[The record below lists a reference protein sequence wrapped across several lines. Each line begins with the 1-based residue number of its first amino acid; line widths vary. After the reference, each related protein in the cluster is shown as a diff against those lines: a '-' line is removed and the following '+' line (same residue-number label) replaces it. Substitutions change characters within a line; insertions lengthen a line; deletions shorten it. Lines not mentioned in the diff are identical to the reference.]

1 MSQIEKLNIFV
12 TCPYCGESEW
22 QDVSVAIAGADAEDG
37 TISTDEDGVSDCE
50 CSFCEKEFQTILQ
63 CFATVRK
70 AEGEE

>member
-1 MSQIEKLNIFV
+1 MSQIEMLKLFV

-22 QDVSVAIAGADAEDG
+22 QGDVSVAIAGADVEDG

-50 CSFCEKEFQTILQ
+50 CSFCEKEFQIVLQ

-70 AEGEE
+70 SEDA